1 MTKKSLQSAAATT
14 ASHGGNLTPQQ
25 QNEQALLVSY
35 DCVIERPKLTCIIP
49 QLEPFYERLIGMN
62 FDQSAIAIERCRD
75 LCAEYGFTVKQE
87 ASTHRVK

>member
-1 MTKKSLQSAAATT
+1 MI
-14 ASHGGNLTPQQ
+14 PP
-25 QNEQALLVSY
+25 LV
-35 DCVIERPKLTCIIP
+35 

-87 ASTHRVK
+87 ASTHRVSCNLHVAF